1 MKWGLAAAFAAAL
14 VALAAHPPAAGSA
27 SGSVRVAC
35 KSRAVD
41 VYFWPRG
48 HRVKKYGLAARK
60 APHLQIYKRGSVKSR
75 SFLIFLS
82 AGSYNYASSCDV
94 TPNPAGTSWGGGP
107 KKTIVATRRVRC
119 GFPSG
124 VQIKLL
130 PQGGRT
136 GSGLR
141 ILRGGS
147 AKELL
152 RARIKAT
159 GSSLAFDSRYCRA
172 TRVPGVK

>member
-1 MKWGLAAAFAAAL
+1 MKWGLAAASAAL
-14 VALAAHPPAAGSA
+14 VALVAHPPAAESRT
-27 SGSVRVAC
+27 GSVRVAC
-35 KSRAVD
+35 KTRAVD

-48 HRVKKYGLAARK
+48 HRVRKYGFPARK
-60 APHLQIYKRGSVKSR
+60 APHLQIYRRGSVASK

-82 AGSYNYASSCDV
+82 SGSYNYTNTCDN
-94 TPNPAGTSWGGGP
+94 TPNPAPTTWGGGP

-119 GFPSG
+119 AFPSL

-130 PQGGRT
+130 PQGGKS
-136 GSGLR
+136 GSALR
-141 ILRGGS
+141 ILRGAS
-147 AKELL
+147 AKEML
-152 RARIKAT
+152 RARIKPT